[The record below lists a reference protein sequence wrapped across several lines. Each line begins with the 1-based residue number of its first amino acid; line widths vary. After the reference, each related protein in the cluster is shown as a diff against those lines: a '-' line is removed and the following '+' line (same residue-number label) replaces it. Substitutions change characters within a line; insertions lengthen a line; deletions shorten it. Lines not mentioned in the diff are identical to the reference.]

1 VAINQR
7 GERGACSNEQKKNQK
22 INESKKITKTITEKK
37 EP

>member
-7 GERGACSNEQKKNQK
+7 GERGACSNEQKKIK
-22 INESKKITKTITEKK
+22 ESKKITKTITEKT